1 MNPDSWS
8 DSDYSESAGDSSS
21 WGNSSESSWYT
32 LSSNGEIHLVEQAS
46 SHPQNLS
53 RAAGRRH
60 IELSEELSEVL
71 TEPFNYDN
79 FSTDEEFPNASSWV
93 TISEHS
99 SGVEY
104 GPEQTTRIFS
114 HQLVLSEQSLEKL
127 DAFLLSMQSD
137 LVVIIFYP
145 NGCNC

>member
-8 DSDYSESAGDSSS
+8 DSEYSESAGDSSS

-32 LSSNGEIHLVEQAS
+32 LSTSSSIGEIHIVEQTS

-53 RAAGRRH
+53 HAAERRR
-60 IELSEELSEVL
+60 IELSGEL
-71 TEPFNYDN
+71 TEPFNYDD

-145 NGCNC
+145 NGCHR